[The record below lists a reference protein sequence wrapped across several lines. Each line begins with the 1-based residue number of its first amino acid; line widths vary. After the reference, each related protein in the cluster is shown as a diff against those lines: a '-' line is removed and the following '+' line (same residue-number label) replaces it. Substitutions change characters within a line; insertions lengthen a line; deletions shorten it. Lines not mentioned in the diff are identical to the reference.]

1 MNFGLSSWSQPVCEE
16 HFHFLAARADKT
28 LEVEDLSIRGGEGN
42 LQESDILGESCQT
55 GGENGSRG
63 RGGGKKK
70 GTKSKREREGDRWS
84 DDEED
89 ENEDAYEDDD
99 EDDAGENE
107 DEECKVKVQV
117 VGQGKQQ
124 RLSANWR
131 FFGACLTS
139 GEHQHSYLQNAKYFA
154 P

>member
-1 MNFGLSSWSQPVCEE
+1 MCEE

-70 GTKSKREREGDRWS
+70 GTKSRREREGDN
-84 DDEED
+84 DED
-89 ENEDAYEDDD
+89 ED
-99 EDDAGENE
+99 EDNAGAYLIFVISFTQAAYLNSKFYTQKLTKTAPKHSKMPLKSKIYAFFVLNLENVTPE
-107 DEECKVKVQV
+107 RIFLHGHRPWC
-117 VGQGKQQ
+117 
-124 RLSANWR
+124 
-131 FFGACLTS
+131 
-139 GEHQHSYLQNAKYFA
+139 